1 MPASRIALVP
11 DDSVSVTLA
20 LGSGPYQKTLPS
32 SLLAAGMLRRVLRDR
47 NYLQWE
53 VLQAAADGSL
63 KLVRAFPVYRLAAR
77 AMWATWRRLPESVR
91 PNAAV
96 PALASC
102 WLADQLL
109 RPWIEPSSIFHGC
122 TGVYLACLETA
133 KQQGAITLVEHA
145 ARHELHWRQA
155 VIEERRRFGVDGG
168 TQVQGFSGR
177 MLHRM
182 EQIFAACDRILVP
195 SEVARASFAE
205 MGYAGKVTVI
215 HTGVDHQ
222 FFSPAQ
228 RDRSRGFRVCYV
240 GRVELVKGIGY
251 LLQAWKSLGLPG
263 AELMLVGALQPEMKS
278 VLAAYSDSSV
288 HLTGWIPAEEVAKH
302 YSEASIFV
310 MPSVNEG
317 LAQVLLE
324 AMASGLPV
332 VATDVSGAME
342 CMASGQQGIIV
353 PARNVEALADAIL
366 WCYQHREEIE
376 VMGKAARARIE
387 NHFTLEHYNQRVI
400 ALYRALARA

>member
-1 MPASRIALVP
+1 MAS
-11 DDSVSVTLA
+11 DSVSVTLA
-20 LGSGPYQKTLPS
+20 LGSGPYQRTLPS
-32 SLLAAGMLRRVLRDR
+32 SLLAAGMLRCLLRDR

-63 KLVRAFPVYRLAAR
+63 RLVRAFPVYRLAAR
-77 AMWATWRRLPESVR
+77 AMWAIWRRLPEAVR
-91 PNAAV
+91 PDAGV
-96 PALASC
+96 PAIVSC
-102 WLADQLL
+102 WLADHLL

-145 ARHELHWRQA
+145 ARHEEHWRQV
-155 VIEERRRFGVDGG
+155 VIDERRRFGVDGG

-177 MLHRM
+177 MLRRM
-182 EQIFAACDRILVP
+182 EQIFTACDRILVP

-205 MGYAGKVTVI
+205 MGYADKVTVI

-222 FFSPAQ
+222 FFSPPQ
-228 RDRSRGFRVCYV
+228 REKPRGFRVCYV
-240 GRVELVKGIGY
+240 GRIELAKGIGY

-263 AELMLVGALQPEMKS
+263 AELALVGAVQPEMKS

-302 YSEASIFV
+302 YCEASIFV

-324 AMASGLPV
+324 AMASSLPV

-342 CMASGQQGIIV
+342 CVTSGQQGIIV

-366 WCYQHREEIE
+366 WCYRHREEIE

-387 NHFTLEHYNQRVI
+387 NQFTLEHYNQRVI